1 MEKNP
6 RPNLVGS
13 PKMDSQSSVLRDLC
27 VSMLVIHKCMHC
39 CQRWQ
44 QLGLFP
50 SIQKEPP
57 PSRRPMAVSGISYKL
72 WLTLEGPFP
81 Y

>member
-27 VSMLVIHKCMHC
+27 VLACYSFISVCTAARDGNK
-39 CQRWQ
+39 
-44 QLGLFP
+44 LGLFT

-57 PSRRPMAVSGISYKL
+57 PPPPPPPAQSKAHGCVWDKL
-72 WLTLEGPFP
+72 
-81 Y
+81 